1 MEAAMDT
8 VIKEMSSKTPDPER
22 SSKNLERLLLNA
34 PGVFTTHGDF
44 IEIAARLF
52 SYSQF
57 LADYCINHPTILEHA
72 LDTLHEQITREK
84 IIAEITGVHPQDK
97 AAGMR
102 LLRDIKKRY
111 MLRITLRDIAG
122 VIGLDEC
129 MAELSALAEAVIGVA
144 LDLSQQF
151 TQARFGML
159 KDNPFCVIALGKLG
173 AGELNY
179 SSDIDIMTV
188 YESEDGESDGIE
200 KTPGTRVNKVSPHE
214 YYCRLTET
222 LSGLIQT
229 TTEDSIAYRVDLR
242 LRPDGRKGELSL
254 SLDSY
259 SSYYEAWGKTWER
272 MALIRARPVAG
283 DMSLGQKFLDA
294 IDPFV
299 WKKSTDYYDI
309 EEIRELKRK
318 IDSIFDA
325 NDIKRG
331 YGGIREIEF
340 FIQTFQLLYGGERSA
355 LRTPRLAFV
364 LDELLKEGFLSTDDV
379 TTLSES
385 YRFLRRV
392 EHVLQMK
399 DDLQTHSLPAD
410 PHELEVFSRKMQ
422 PFGEKEFTS
431 ELRLRR
437 HMVRDMYNSLL
448 GGEDTEPE
456 IMVFLEDELTD
467 DEIRDFLA
475 FKGFENPGTALK
487 NLKAISEQ
495 ISLGKTI
502 RERTM
507 LRKTIPLFL
516 DRILKYKSRDRLLSM
531 FVTFI
536 EKIGGHESYLELLSS
551 RDDTVELI
559 TSTFVNSTYLTRSML
574 SLENLE
580 GLFEYPDIRIDYST
594 VKERLSDIFEH
605 NHDPINAIREFRAS
619 EEMRAGLLFLKGFY
633 SVDELTNTLSM
644 LAEIIVRATL
654 RYLSATGANS
664 ANRRFAVVSFGR
676 FGSRELNVG
685 SDLDLVFISDNPNAH
700 RLASELIK
708 FLSDYT
714 ERGIAYQ
721 VDMRL
726 RPDGSKGI
734 LVNDIAGYRNY
745 YLKNAHPWEIQA
757 LLKARPIAGDKELL
771 RAFHQLKKE
780 IIAKRGV
787 EISGT
792 EIKEMRKR
800 IIKEVSKESAGY
812 DIKLGPGGIEELQFL
827 IQYLQLKN
835 AATLPGLITH
845 NTTIAIKR
853 LTAHGIVDR
862 ETEQRLLNA
871 YRFLRTVETL
881 LRLNQESVLKPD
893 SGLAEV
899 IAGFFEFSDTDALLN
914 ELESTRRKVLETAEA
929 VYL

>member
-1 MEAAMDT
+1 
-8 VIKEMSSKTPDPER
+8 
-22 SSKNLERLLLNA
+22 
-34 PGVFTTHGDF
+34 
-44 IEIAARLF
+44 
-52 SYSQF
+52 
-57 LADYCINHPTILEHA
+57 
-72 LDTLHEQITREK
+72 
-84 IIAEITGVHPQDK
+84 
-97 AAGMR
+97 
-102 LLRDIKKRY
+102 
-111 MLRITLRDIAG
+111 
-122 VIGLDEC
+122 DEC

-605 NHDPINAIREFRAS
+605 NHDPI
-619 EEMRAGLLFLKGFY
+619 
-633 SVDELTNTLSM
+633 
-644 LAEIIVRATL
+644 
-654 RYLSATGANS
+654 
-664 ANRRFAVVSFGR
+664 
-676 FGSRELNVG
+676 
-685 SDLDLVFISDNPNAH
+685 
-700 RLASELIK
+700 
-708 FLSDYT
+708 
-714 ERGIAYQ
+714 
-721 VDMRL
+721 
-726 RPDGSKGI
+726 
-734 LVNDIAGYRNY
+734 
-745 YLKNAHPWEIQA
+745 
-757 LLKARPIAGDKELL
+757 
-771 RAFHQLKKE
+771 
-780 IIAKRGV
+780 
-787 EISGT
+787 
-792 EIKEMRKR
+792 
-800 IIKEVSKESAGY
+800 
-812 DIKLGPGGIEELQFL
+812 
-827 IQYLQLKN
+827 
-835 AATLPGLITH
+835 
-845 NTTIAIKR
+845 
-853 LTAHGIVDR
+853 
-862 ETEQRLLNA
+862 
-871 YRFLRTVETL
+871 
-881 LRLNQESVLKPD
+881 
-893 SGLAEV
+893 
-899 IAGFFEFSDTDALLN
+899 
-914 ELESTRRKVLETAEA
+914 
-929 VYL
+929 